1 MLNQSNVG
9 GVAPG
14 SPPVA
19 LRAPSGK
26 PGATPS
32 TFHSFSIS
40 NPFLLT
46 QFYPKFVSRI
56 IGGGAMASSV
66 ALVSRR
72 RVMRS
77 SIEPR
82 NSAIAL

>member
-1 MLNQSNVG
+1 MSRETSAG
-9 GVAPG
+9 T
-14 SPPVA
+14 
-19 LRAPSGK
+19 GK

-56 IGGGAMASSV
+56 IGGGAV
-66 ALVSRR
+66 PYYYY
-72 RVMRS
+72 
-77 SIEPR
+77 SIGR
-82 NSAIAL
+82 MVFSLSK